1 MLSRHWRLW
10 LSFPSSPDPFS
21 RRAAG
26 NRLVRSFG
34 LVRPC
39 ELGASSIGLAVVTA
53 ADRAAATFAAWGNEP
68 LRPHIAGTSPFRG
81 GFAGSTVQRL
91 PTQRGFRVCGSGISY
106 LWARPKGFAIT
117 LRKPS
122 ALAYRLVSCPALEG
136 RGGSVSRR
144 DHNLVY
150 RRSVT
155 LAGAR
160 KLERRTELIPQLLFG
175 RGGLGERRFSQRSG
189 LSPRISLMSSFRE
202 AASLAYYATLLG
214 GFYD

>member
-1 MLSRHWRLW
+1 MAADRTRELGAVGNSGGEYEGRFWGGGGFSERSSATSIGAAYGRLFRLRKTAMLSRHWRLW

-91 PTQRGFRVCGSGISY
+91 PPQRGFRVCGSGISY

-117 LRKPS
+117 LRKPTPP
-122 ALAYRLVSCPALEG
+122 VG
-136 RGGSVSRR
+136 R
-144 DHNLVY
+144 
-150 RRSVT
+150 
-155 LAGAR
+155 
-160 KLERRTELIPQLLFG
+160 
-175 RGGLGERRFSQRSG
+175 
-189 LSPRISLMSSFRE
+189 
-202 AASLAYYATLLG
+202 
-214 GFYD
+214 